1 MKKKIFIAGL
11 LIALFAQPLTATVS
25 AVLRNVP
32 ICDGVTKVGEADAD
46 ITWRPL
52 KEDICDA
59 GTVATDYNYADA
71 YVKASAVVGGVV
83 KKTKDASNQIRAVL
97 STPLKYSSC
106 DEFVT
111 YHSLGNGKK
120 VAKMTLT
127 T

>member
-32 ICDGVTKVGEADAD
+32 ICDGTTKVGEADAD
-46 ITWRPL
+46 ITWLPVL
-52 KEDICDA
+52 KDKCDA
-59 GTVATDYNYADA
+59 ATVATDYNYADA
-71 YVKASAVVGGVV
+71 YVKASAVAGGVV
-83 KKTKDASNQIRAVL
+83 KKTKNASNQIRAAL
-97 STPLKYSSC
+97 STPLECNC
-106 DEFVT
+106 DEFIT

-120 VAKMTLT
+120 VAKITLT